1 MKRKIFA
8 LILCALILGGGMLT
22 KKFLIGSRPLGNLK
36 IEEVVSATVELYP
49 PDAAFELSRENLE
62 RLIAILNR
70 VVTYQRD
77 DSYGEYCGQ
86 AVIFTL
92 TKTDGT
98 QLRVQAYNPF
108 IVIDGVGY
116 RTKYQPC
123 QDLNQLGNDKLREL
137 RHDERNKLLHRDGQ
151 DGD

>member
-1 MKRKIFA
+1 MKKKV
-8 LILCALILGGGMLT
+8 LITALCALLLAGGVLA
-22 KKFLIGSRPLGNLK
+22 KLYLIGSKPLRGLAAG
-36 IEEVVSATVELYP
+36 EVTSATVELYP
-49 PDAAFELSRENLE
+49 PDATLELTREEINELVP
-62 RLIAILNR
+62 ILNR

-77 DSYGEYCGQ
+77 NSYGEYAGQ

-116 RTKYQPC
+116 RTKYGPC
-123 QDLNQLGNDKLREL
+123 EELNQLGNDLLRE
-137 RHDERNKLLHRDGQ
+137 RH
-151 DGD
+151 GD